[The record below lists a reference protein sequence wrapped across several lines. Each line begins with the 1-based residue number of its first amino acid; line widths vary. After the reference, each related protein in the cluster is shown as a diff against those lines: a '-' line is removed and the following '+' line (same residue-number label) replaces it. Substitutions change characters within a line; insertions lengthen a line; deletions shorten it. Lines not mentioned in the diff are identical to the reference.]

1 MKPYPIPQSILFVC
15 QLNSVRSPMA
25 EGLMRA
31 AFPNVGD
38 IRSCGLYVGDV
49 NDFMVTVMREKGID
63 MSGHNPSALADFQDM
78 KFEHVIAFTQDTY
91 DAAQTVFS
99 EQPETVVE
107 FWPVV
112 DPGEGSLD
120 VRAMLNNYRAIRDNI
135 DARLRRSFIE
145 TE

>member
-1 MKPYPIPQSILFVC
+1 MTEALPHAILFVC

-31 AFPNVGD
+31 AFPNVSD
-38 IRSCGLYVGDV
+38 IRSCGLYLGDV

-63 MSGHNPSALADFQDM
+63 MSAHEPTALSNCQET
-78 KFEHVIAFTQDTY
+78 KFDHVIAFTQEAYET
-91 DAAQTVFS
+91 AQSMFEDSDSTL
-99 EQPETVVE
+99 VE
-107 FWPVV
+107 FWPVI

-135 DARLRRSFIE
+135 DARLRRTFKE
-145 TE
+145 P

>member
-1 MKPYPIPQSILFVC
+1 MKQALPQSILFVC

-38 IRSCGLYVGDV
+38 VRSCGLYVGDV
-49 NDFMVTVMREKGID
+49 NDFMVTVMREKSID
-63 MSGHNPSALADFQDM
+63 MSDHEPSALADFQDM
-78 KFEHVIAFTQDTY
+78 KFDHVIAFTKDTY
-91 DAAQTVFS
+91 DAVKTVF
-99 EQPETVVE
+99 EDAPNTTTEL
-107 FWPVV
+107 WPVV

-135 DARLRRSFIE
+135 DARLRRTFIE
-145 TE
+145 AE